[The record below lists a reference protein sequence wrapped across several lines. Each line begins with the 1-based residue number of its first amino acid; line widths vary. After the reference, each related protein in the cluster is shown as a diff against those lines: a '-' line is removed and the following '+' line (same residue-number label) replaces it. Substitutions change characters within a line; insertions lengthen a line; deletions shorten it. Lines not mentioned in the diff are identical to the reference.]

1 MVGICMSLKTKI
13 LLLCLCFHA
22 VEIPAEAAFGK
33 VQATVSLLYAI
44 FFFHPK
50 GQKQHSKSKHERQT
64 TAEGGM
70 NSSVSAV
77 LSDALQKLT
86 PASGWNQD
94 PSSLIITFYH
104 N

>member
-44 FFFHPK
+44 FFSILKDKNNIPK
-50 GQKQHSKSKHERQT
+50 ANMKDK
-64 TAEGGM
+64 
-70 NSSVSAV
+70 
-77 LSDALQKLT
+77 LQLRVE
-86 PASGWNQD
+86 
-94 PSSLIITFYH
+94 
-104 N
+104 